1 MQPDRRGAV
10 PDPSHRF
17 GPGVKV
23 PRAEQ
28 VPYLRR
34 SRRRQWRHLQQGIGR
49 AAREA
54 SGNSS
59 GRVSLTVC
67 RVRLLTGLTTTKG
80 VPRG

>member
-1 MQPDRRGAV
+1 MQPDRRGAF
-10 PDPSHRF
+10 PDPSQRLR
-17 GPGVKV
+17 PGVKV

-28 VPYLRR
+28 GRDLLP
-34 SRRRQWRHLQQGIGR
+34 SRRRQWRHLQQSIGR

-59 GRVSLTVC
+59 GRVSVTAR